1 MLTAPDIQAATSETL
16 LSSASTALIH
26 KAVLLDQFRLSKK
39 NLPSVYPF
47 NLNKESDRDAI
58 LNTFIFRT

>member
-1 MLTAPDIQAATSETL
+1 MLTAPDIQAATSKTF

-39 NLPSVYPF
+39 ILPSIYPF
-47 NLNKESDRDAI
+47 NLNKDSDRDVI
-58 LNTFIFRT
+58 WNTFIFRT